1 MGSGRV
7 VSCRGL
13 PPQHQDAGEP
23 SVYAIDTVQVN
34 GQEKYLIVSA
44 GGPQGGPG
52 VCTQGHCPAWPRDP
66 ALCPSVAIPF
76 SCARWL
82 RTAC

>member
-52 VCTQGHCPAWPRDP
+52 VCTRG
-66 ALCPSVAIPF
+66 ALPSVAQGP
-76 SCARWL
+76 SPVPLCR
-82 RTAC
+82 RPV

>member
-1 MGSGRV
+1 MFAASSSAPG
-7 VSCRGL
+7 CR
-13 PPQHQDAGEP
+13 EP

-34 GQEKYLIVSA
+34 GQEKYLTVSA

-52 VCTQGHCPAWPRDP
+52 VCTRGR
-66 ALCPSVAIPF
+66 LPSVAQGPSPVPLCRRAPL